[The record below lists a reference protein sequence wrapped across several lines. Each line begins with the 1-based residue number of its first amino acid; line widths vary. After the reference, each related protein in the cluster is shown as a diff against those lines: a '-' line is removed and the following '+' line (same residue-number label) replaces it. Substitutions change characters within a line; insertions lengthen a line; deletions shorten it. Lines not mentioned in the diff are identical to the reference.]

1 MKNLYVAILLAIA
14 VLVTGCASQS
24 SKVISSL
31 DNSSPVFSSGQ
42 CENARENAW
51 MHDEASKNKIWVG
64 PSVILLAGPMAI
76 LPVFVSNVGL
86 NTADRMQANDI
97 ATRCGGSPQ
106 TKQQM
111 ATDIALDAS
120 VSMAVG
126 AVVPASLPTKIT
138 PP

>member
-1 MKNLYVAILLAIA
+1 MKNRGFTILLAIA

-31 DNSSPVFSSGQ
+31 DNSNPVFSSGQ
-42 CENARENAW
+42 CENARQNAW
-51 MHDEASKNKIWVG
+51 MHDEAQKNKLWVG
-64 PSVILLAGPMAI
+64 PSVIFLAGPVAI

-97 ATRCGGSPQ
+97 ATRCGGTPQ
-106 TKQQM
+106 TQQQM

-120 VSMAVG
+120 VSLAVG
-126 AVVPASLPTKIT
+126 AVVPASLPIKIS